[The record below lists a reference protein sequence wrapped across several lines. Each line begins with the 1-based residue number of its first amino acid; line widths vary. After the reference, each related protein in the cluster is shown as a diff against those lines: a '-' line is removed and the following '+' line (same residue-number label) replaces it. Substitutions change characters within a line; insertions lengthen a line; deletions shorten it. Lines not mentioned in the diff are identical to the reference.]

1 MAVDVGAELR
11 LACAGGIFE
20 AMTSSIQPSERQ
32 QRIRDSL
39 NDRRPE
45 LAQAWVFVLET
56 LSVPAAPG
64 AERVRLALICHAM
77 RELMNRIP
85 AAWGSSPSRH
95 AGPSAS
101 DLQVALASSI
111 ADHPD
116 FDLNAASDLVPV
128 PSLVVRALRDLVE
141 ASQRRSR
148 TIRSDIAA
156 FLTDEGNNES
166 PAVRLWFEVHAFFMA
181 RVHLGDA
188 ETGASQIPTDEQILE
203 QVGTFEEIVDNRLS
217 AFFRARHELDGLLAS
232 LNATRD
238 GVFTTPSQE
247 EVEMTLLRISR
258 SQLRRVFF
266 EGLENPSWLRSL
278 SSAGAFLHPPE
289 PRASDN
295 GFTRDVYWPEIS
307 YLTRMARIHPMAVVD
322 ALLPLASTRNAWV
335 RRGVVE
341 IGSQV
346 PPADGAR
353 LSRIL
358 RGWEID
364 GFGWRTDT
372 RELTSFAVALLEGGE
387 RKDGMWL
394 VSKLFEP
401 RAADGDPRY
410 RAPRV
415 GIEDYWYESE
425 LPRVVVALG
434 PAAFPT
440 LVRWLGT
447 FVKLSGRVTDAW
459 DMSGADRPT
468 MRSHEST
475 LDSPEQALIDAL
487 RDVSLEQMCVD
498 PERTIHQ
505 LTRNGFELLRKIA
518 LFVLGEHLRLLR
530 EQGRSVEIAIALAV
544 EQLAD
549 DANHREHLR
558 VEYAELA
565 RAAVDADERARTAI
579 DTFLSSARV
588 SNLEGLERRR
598 SDVSDP
604 GVSDENDIASIAD
617 RYEHPWL
624 AAIGSGSLS
633 ESARERLSALNK
645 LHGPREDALE
655 PAGFV
660 TSWTGPNPHTTR
672 DEMSC
677 MSPSQLM
684 TLITGW
690 HLTGDGFG
698 PEPTHEGQGRELA
711 ALLTEHPSALL
722 GETALVERLRPT
734 YVRAVLSGWTGALRA
749 GIHPDFGQ
757 VVIVLRDVL
766 RHQNKSRFVAEGR
779 EYDDDTNYQWAK
791 REAVAFLGEVLDE
804 SRAAELSSGDFSAF
818 AELLVE
824 GTRDDAA
831 WSTYDDHQHTSGSS
845 DPLNL
850 SLNWQW
856 PKRVHA
862 LLALATRD
870 DKSSWRDRALAEV
883 DTELTRR
890 DRHGAVHAVIG
901 QAFNRLYV
909 QSRHWLDKNV
919 DLLFGGIEPPDRGQ
933 QVALTTAIATHH
945 FHPDTYAYLRQAIA
959 AAIRLQDDL
968 VAGWHNRSAPQVQIG
983 EWVIEAIARGSDT
996 LDGEIP
1002 KLFFKTTPAP
1012 IRGKAMK
1019 NVAWS
1024 FFRASTVDPDIRD
1037 RFAQLWDDRI
1047 AQAETHGGGKGELIG
1062 FWWLARAEWFAA
1074 EWWLPR
1080 FKRVLVLE
1088 PDVAA
1093 ELVMVGQ
1100 DLAAASSKL
1109 PSEAFDVLRLLL
1121 RPVEAGRVQHNLSRH
1136 ALPMVLANALRSG
1149 DMVLEREANIYLN
1162 DLGAR
1167 GYLQLEDQVNTILRG
1182 DIPIDPIEN

>member
-1 MAVDVGAELR
+1 
-11 LACAGGIFE
+11 
-20 AMTSSIQPSERQ
+20 MTSSIQPSERQ
-32 QRIRDSL
+32 RRIRDAL

-45 LAQAWVFVLET
+45 LAQAWGFVLET
-56 LSVPAAPG
+56 LSVPAVLG
-64 AERVRLALICHAM
+64 AERMRLALICHAM

-85 AAWGSSPSRH
+85 AAWGSAPPRH

-101 DLQVALASSI
+101 ELEVALASSI

-128 PSLVVRALRDLVE
+128 PSPVLRALRDLVE

-156 FLTDEGNNES
+156 FLTDEGNSES
-166 PAVRLWFEVHAFFMA
+166 PAVRRWFEVHAFFMA
-181 RVHLGDA
+181 GVHLGDA
-188 ETGASQIPTDEQILE
+188 ETGASHIPTDEQILE
-203 QVGTFEEIVDNRLS
+203 QIETFEKIVDNRLS
-217 AFFRARHELDGLLAS
+217 AFFRARHELDGLLAN
-232 LNATRD
+232 LNATDD
-238 GVFTTPSQE
+238 GVFTTPSPE
-247 EVEMTLLRISR
+247 EVDMTLLSISR

-266 EGLENPSWLRSL
+266 EGLDNPSWLRPL

-289 PRASDN
+289 PRASDD
-295 GFTRDVYWPEIS
+295 GFNRDVYWPEIS
-307 YLTRMARIHPMAVVD
+307 YLTRMARIDPVAVVD
-322 ALLPLASTRNAWV
+322 ALVPLSRTRNAWV

-364 GFGWRTDT
+364 GFGWRMDA
-372 RELTSFAVALLEGGE
+372 RELTSFAVTLLEGGE

-394 VSKLFEP
+394 VSQLFEP
-401 RAADGDPRY
+401 RAADGDGRY
-410 RAPRV
+410 TAPRV

-425 LPRVVVALG
+425 LTRVVVALG

-440 LVRWLGT
+440 LVRWLET
-447 FVKLSGRVTDAW
+447 FVKLSGRATDAW
-459 DMSGADRPT
+459 DMSGMDRPT
-468 MRSHEST
+468 MRSHESA
-475 LDSPEQALIDAL
+475 LDNPEQSLIDAV
-487 RDVSLEQMCVD
+487 RDVSLEQMRVD
-498 PERTIHQ
+498 PGRTIRR
-505 LTRNGFELLRKIA
+505 LTRNGFELLRKVA
-518 LFVLGEHLRLLR
+518 LFVLAEHLRLSR
-530 EQGRSVEIAIALAV
+530 EQGRSADIGIELAI

-558 VEYAELA
+558 IEYAELA
-565 RAAVDADERARTAI
+565 RAAGDAGERARAAI
-579 DTFLSSARV
+579 DTFLTSARA
-588 SNLEGLERRR
+588 SNLQGLEQRR
-598 SDVSDP
+598 SDASDA
-604 GVSDENDIASIAD
+604 GVSDEDDIASIAD

-624 AAIGSGSLS
+624 AAIDSDALS
-633 ESARERLSALNK
+633 DAARNKLSALDQ

-655 PAGFV
+655 PAGIMR
-660 TSWTGPNPHTTR
+660 SWTGPNPHTTR
-672 DEMSC
+672 DEMSRL
-677 MSPSQLM
+677 SPLQLM

-711 ALLTEHPSALL
+711 ALLTEHPTALL
-722 GETALVERLRPT
+722 GETALVKRLRPT
-734 YVRAVLSGWTGALRA
+734 YVRAVLSGWNGALRA

-757 VVIVLRDVL
+757 AVIVLRDVL
-766 RHQNKSRFVAEGR
+766 SHPNESNFVAEGR
-779 EYDDDTNYQWAK
+779 EYDDDTNYQSAK

-804 SRAAELSSGDFSAF
+804 SRATGLSAGDFSAF
-818 AELLVE
+818 AELLVS

-831 WSTYDDHQHTSGSS
+831 WSIYDEHQHTSDSS

-862 LLALATRD
+862 LLALATRE
-870 DKSSWRDRALAEV
+870 DKLSWRDRALAEV
-883 DTELTRR
+883 ETELTRR
-890 DRHGAVHAVIG
+890 DRHGAVRAVIG
-901 QAFNRLYV
+901 QALNRLYV
-909 QSRHWLDKNV
+909 HARPWLDKNV
-919 DLLFGGIEPPDRGQ
+919 DLLFGGIEPPNRGQ
-933 QVALTTAIATHH
+933 QVALTTAIATHQ
-945 FHPDTYAYLRQAIA
+945 FHPATYVYLRQAIA

-968 VAGWHNRSAPQVQIG
+968 VAGWRNRRAPQVQIG
-983 EWVIEAIARGSDT
+983 EWVINSIVRGSDT

-1002 KLFFKTTPAP
+1002 KLFFATTSAP
-1012 IRGKAMK
+1012 IRGEAMK
-1019 NVAWS
+1019 SLAWS
-1024 FFRASTVDPDIRD
+1024 FFRARTVDPAIRD

-1047 AQAETHGGGKGELIG
+1047 AYAETHGGGRGELIG

-1109 PSEAFDVLRLLL
+1109 PREAFDVLQLLL
-1121 RPVEAGRVQHNLSRH
+1121 RPAEAGMMQRHLSRN

-1149 DMVLEREANIYLN
+1149 DRVLEREANIYLN
-1162 DLGAR
+1162 ELGAR
-1167 GYLQLEDQVNTILRG
+1167 GYLQLEDQVETILRG
-1182 DIPIDPIEN
+1182 DLPIGPIEN